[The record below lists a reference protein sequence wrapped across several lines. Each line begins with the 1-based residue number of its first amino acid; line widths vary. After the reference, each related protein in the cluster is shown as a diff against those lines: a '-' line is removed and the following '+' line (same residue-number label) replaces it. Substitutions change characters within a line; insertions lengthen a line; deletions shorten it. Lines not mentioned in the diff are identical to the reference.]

1 MGLLRSVSLGLL
13 FFAAF
18 NQSAL
23 ARNVALV
30 IGNSAYE
37 HVHGLT
43 NPNADS
49 AAVAKNL
56 HAAGFDLVEL
66 RNDLAADAFDEAIP
80 LDRLLTVIEPAKKL
94 RLIILDACRDNPFA
108 KSMIRTV
115 GSRAIGRGLAKV
127 EPNSPNTLIAYAAKA
142 GSLFSQIYTGSSST
156 AEELPTASSKA
167 RSRGVKTR
175 LKFFTC
181 SPYQRN

>member
-66 RNDLAADAFDEAIP
+66 RNDLAATDMRRVLREFADKVRDAE
-80 LDRLLTVIEPAKKL
+80 VAKHHGAKRSQL
-94 RLIILDACRDNPFA
+94 HQSDPKRTLSGTSPFSQSCSSA
-108 KSMIRTV
+108 SA
-115 GSRAIGRGLAKV
+115 S
-127 EPNSPNTLIAYAAKA
+127 YAA
-142 GSLFSQIYTGSSST
+142 
-156 AEELPTASSKA
+156 
-167 RSRGVKTR
+167 
-175 LKFFTC
+175 TC
-181 SPYQRN
+181 A